1 MRAHVTCQ
9 LLAALVA
16 SLTVAVKAPA
26 QIEAANATSPAAYA
40 SGSDGAATGRSVVV
54 VGPSRDLTSVAV
66 RAPFV
71 PGRVAASLAGSAAAR
86 HRAEKDE
93 LTYMIVGGAAVVA
106 GIVIGGRAGDV
117 ITVAGLISGIYGL
130 YLYLQH
136 D

>member
-1 MRAHVTCQ
+1 MKSHATYQ
-9 LLAALVA
+9 LLTGLVA
-16 SLTVAVKAPA
+16 SLALSVTAAAQIDAPTVPTPTVSASVSAGAPA
-26 QIEAANATSPAAYA
+26 GPIVVTPGPA
-40 SGSDGAATGRSVVV
+40 
-54 VGPSRDLTSVAV
+54 RDLTTIGV
-66 RAPFV
+66 RAPIMAS
-71 PGRVAASLAGSAAAR
+71 PVAATVAGAAAAR

-117 ITVAGLISGIYGL
+117 ITVAGLVSGIYGL